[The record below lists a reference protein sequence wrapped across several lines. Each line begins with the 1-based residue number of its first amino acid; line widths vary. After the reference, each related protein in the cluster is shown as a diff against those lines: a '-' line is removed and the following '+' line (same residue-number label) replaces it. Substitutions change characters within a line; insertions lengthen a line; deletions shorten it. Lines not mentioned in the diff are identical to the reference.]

1 MRRFLTCLVLVLPLA
16 LASQTAQADGSV
28 AVGLGAGVVMPED
41 SDESP
46 LWLTANLRFAVSDN
60 FFLEPEAGWYRESES
75 LLGVEVNMDA
85 INLGGSALF
94 LIPTEKV
101 DVFAGGGAGAHIF
114 NFSGGGS
121 SDSHTELGFHVL
133 GGLDLKVSETLKLF
147 GAARYEI
154 VQFEGED
161 LKQWK
166 FYAGVR
172 FGGND

>member
-1 MRRFLTCLVLVLPLA
+1 MRRFMTCLVLVLPLA
-16 LASQTAQADGSV
+16 LATQTAQADGSV

-41 SDESP
+41 SNESP

-60 FFLEPEAGWYRESES
+60 FVLEPEAGWYRHSES
-75 LLGVEVNMDA
+75 FLGTDIHLDV
-85 INLGGSALF
+85 INLGGSGLF

-101 DVFAGGGAGAHIF
+101 DAFAGGGAGAHIF
-114 NFSGGGS
+114 NVSGGGS
-121 SDSHTELGFHVL
+121 GDSHTEFGFHFL

-172 FGGND
+172 FGGSD